1 MPFDLKNGPGGN
13 KLTVLLCICVL
24 GTKVVFHLHCFS
36 HRITKSSNLQ
46 TPSNGRSELDTLPPV
61 TSSCASNCLSN
72 LLRSISAVIGLL
84 EKLCKDFAVPTAIVN
99 CKRYIHYS
107 IKHWFFTL
115 LRACMITQHFSLFI
129 LAQSGRVVSGD
140 GAVSEAKERRSA
152 GLSVQPG
159 GGFSSHHQTSV

>member
-72 LLRSISAVIGLL
+72 ILHSISAVIGLL
-84 EKLCKDFAVPTAIVN
+84 EKLCKDYAVPTAIVN
-99 CKRYIHYS
+99 CKRYTIQTQIFYLAWCLHDNTTL
-107 IKHWFFTL
+107 FTFHPGPEWL
-115 LRACMITQHFSLFI
+115 SCLW
-129 LAQSGRVVSGD
+129 
-140 GAVSEAKERRSA
+140 RRSC
-152 GLSVQPG
+152 V
-159 GGFSSHHQTSV
+159 